1 MTRKFID
8 DLLISIAVGLNLF
21 TCIKKHVNG
30 IVQFIYEFNL
40 CQYNTVSYSLHFT
53 MQEPVFKILCLA
65 FLSDI
70 LVLVY
75 F

>member
-8 DLLISIAVGLNLF
+8 DLLISIAIGLNLF
-21 TCIKKHVNG
+21 TCIKKHVNI
-30 IVQFIYEFNL
+30 IVQFIYELNL
-40 CQYNTVSYSLHFT
+40 CQYNTVSYSHFT

-70 LVLVY
+70 
-75 F
+75 